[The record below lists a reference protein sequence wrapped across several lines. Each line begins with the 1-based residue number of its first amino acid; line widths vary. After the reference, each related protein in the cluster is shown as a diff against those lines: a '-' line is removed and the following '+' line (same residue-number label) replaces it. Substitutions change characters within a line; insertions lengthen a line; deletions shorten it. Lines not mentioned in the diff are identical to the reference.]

1 MQCTQMNAPALTMS
15 LTLALRT
22 DEVMFTAVLTQINS
36 VAKLIALSRANVHSS
51 LDTNNR
57 VCKASLQTSVT
68 GTVQ

>member
-1 MQCTQMNAPALTMS
+1 MNAPALTMS

-57 VCKASLQTSVT
+57 FCKASLQTSVT